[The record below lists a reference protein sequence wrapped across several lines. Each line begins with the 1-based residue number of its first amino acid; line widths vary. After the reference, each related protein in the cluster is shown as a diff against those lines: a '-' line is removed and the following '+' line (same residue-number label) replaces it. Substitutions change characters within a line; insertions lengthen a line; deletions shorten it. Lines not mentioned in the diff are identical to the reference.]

1 MKGKIFSIIL
11 LILLITT
18 MIQTL
23 SSVSYVVTVETNKV
37 KYYRYETVYI
47 TVTVTENG
55 NPVKDV
61 VVGIQVNDPDGNPI
75 YVDQGT
81 TDDNGKVSFHF
92 TVGDPCCPAKYGW
105 YNVTASIPGGK
116 ATTKFQV
123 VPRPPVGGKIEKINK
138 IELLSILI
146 VNNIGSIMTIAVIIF
161 AICCIKMLSRK
172 EK

>member
-1 MKGKIFSIIL
+1 MKEKIISLIL
-11 LILLITT
+11 PLILLTVITV
-18 MIQTL
+18 QTI
-23 SSVSYVVTVETNKV
+23 SVSYVVTVETDKI
-37 KYYRYETVYI
+37 KYYRYEVVYI
-47 TVTVTENG
+47 TVTITENG
-55 NPVKDV
+55 NPVKGV
-61 VVGIQVNDPDGNPI
+61 IVGIQVDDPDGNPI
-75 YVDQGT
+75 YVEQGT

-105 YNVTASIPGGK
+105 YNVTASTPGGK